1 MILLTFKDKHT
12 NKQTKKHKSQS
23 LTTVLKQVFI
33 LSCFLLCFA
42 IKLKAN
48 VIFQSI
54 IKRFFYCI
62 HLIKSSSY
70 LMEIIE
76 IVYYYTILIL
86 EMKNFFFCGILWPL
100 FFQYTLLCL
109 FIDTT
114 SFTFLHTFYIF
125 LSISPL

>member
-1 MILLTFKDKHT
+1 MILLIFKDKHT
-12 NKQTKKHKSQS
+12 NKQTKKQKSQS

-86 EMKNFFFCGILWPL
+86 EMKNFFFVASCGLYSFNTHYYICSLIQPASL
-100 FFQYTLLCL
+100 FYT
-109 FIDTT
+109 
-114 SFTFLHTFYIF
+114 HFYFF